1 MDRKKQQS
9 MRYYLTLSKDNI
21 AKQKEQLTV
30 LKQASIQSNTEMKA
44 TFQSVQ
50 QEITK
55 SVSALTAKYRQQEG
69 ELKEIKKA
77 KDEIDVQGMNN
88 QIHQLQ
94 MKVQQLRKIEE
105 ESRDLQLKYN
115 RAELELQG
123 TCSVKIIPIHDY

>member
-1 MDRKKQQS
+1 

-21 AKQKEQLTV
+21 AKQKEELTV
-30 LKQASIQSNTEMKA
+30 LKQASIQCNTEMKT
-44 TFQSVQ
+44 TFSSIQ

-55 SVSALTAKYRQQEG
+55 SISGFTARFGQQQK
-69 ELKEIKKA
+69 ELQEIKKA

-94 MKVQQLRKIEE
+94 NKVQQLRKVEND
-105 ESRDLQLKYN
+105 SRDLQLKYN

-123 TCSVKIIPIHDY
+123 TYTVRVVIANVG